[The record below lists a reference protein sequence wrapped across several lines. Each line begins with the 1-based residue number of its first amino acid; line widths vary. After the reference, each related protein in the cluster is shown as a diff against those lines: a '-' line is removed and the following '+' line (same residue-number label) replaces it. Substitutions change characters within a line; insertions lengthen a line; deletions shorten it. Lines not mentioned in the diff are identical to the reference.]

1 MFVCVCGMTPCFSPL
16 FVCLELKS
24 RRYSTPFITQS
35 PLTRLKT
42 LPPAQTL
49 FQLLS
54 SYSIDETNEDNYGIE
69 NNLIFAQNCFAYLI
83 D

>member
-1 MFVCVCGMTPCFSPL
+1 MFVCLCLITPWFSPL
-16 FVCLELKS
+16 FMCLELKY

-35 PLTRLKT
+35 PLTRLKA

-69 NNLIFAQNCFAYLI
+69 NNLIFAQKCFA
-83 D
+83 